1 MKLKFENVDVE
12 ACLRAVMERNT
23 EHYQSDFEYDKA
35 SFLRAAR
42 SGSAED
48 KTLYWMS
55 RQCGTWCFKERDLFI
70 RESEAFFTWQS
81 YKDSSEPILAYTVEI
96 TGLVDGRAVG
106 TLYTQDYR
114 AQLERLDRAA
124 LTVATVTLQFEG
136 SPDPLQFDYHD
147 YHGHYTSIHDKYGK
161 ADTYR
166 IDPKD
171 PAQLRALLRAERADR
186 QKYTP
191 GVFEAHIDKLIAAE
205 KRSISGRLKAAA
217 QQAARP
223 RQQPKSCAKK
233 AGPEL

>member
-55 RQCGTWCFKERDLFI
+55 RQCGTWCFQERDLFI
-70 RESEAFFTWQS
+70 RESEAFYTWQS

-96 TGLVDGRAVG
+96 TGLMDGKAVG

-124 LTVATVTLQFEG
+124 LTAATVTLQFEG
-136 SPDPLQFDYHD
+136 SPDPFQFDYRD
-147 YHGHYTSIHDKYGK
+147 YHDHRGSIHDKHGR
-161 ADTYR
+161 AETYR
-166 IDPKD
+166 INPED
-171 PAQLRALLRAERADR
+171 PAQLRALLQTERASR

-191 GVFEAHIDKLIAAE
+191 GVFTAHIDKLIAAE
-205 KRSISGRLKAAA
+205 RRSITGKLKAAA

-223 RQQPKSCAKK
+223 RQPKPCVKK

>member
-12 ACLRAVMERNT
+12 ACLRDMMERNT
-23 EHYQSDFEYDKA
+23 EHYQSDFEYDKE

-42 SGSAED
+42 ADSAED

-70 RESEAFFTWQS
+70 RESEAFSVWQS

-96 TGLVDGRAVG
+96 TGLVDGKAVG
-106 TLYTQDYR
+106 TLFTQDYR
-114 AQLERLDRAA
+114 AQLEHLDRAA
-124 LTVATVTLQFEG
+124 LTAATVTLQFEG
-136 SPDPLQFDYHD
+136 SPDPFQFDYRD
-147 YHGHYTSIHDKYGK
+147 YHDHRDRIHDKYGR

-166 IDPKD
+166 LDPED
-171 PAQLRALLRAERADR
+171 PARLRALLQTERASR

-191 GVFEAHIDKLIAAE
+191 GVFAAHIDKLIAAE
-205 KRSISGRLKAAA
+205 RRSITGRLKAAA

-223 RQQPKSCAKK
+223 RQPKSCVKK